1 MIPSKAVLDDANMAD
16 WYQERIEEQISDYLD
31 ELKNGEKLAVSVI
44 LNNGQQ
50 IQPTW
55 FGYHNP
61 NMLIIDGVDENQ
73 RNVRIL
79 VPHTSTQI
87 LMTVVPEDT
96 SDDYPRIGFQARIE

>member
-1 MIPSKAVLDDANMAD
+1 
-16 WYQERIEEQISDYLD
+16 
-31 ELKNGEKLAVSVI
+31 
-44 LNNGQQ
+44 
-50 IQPTW
+50 
-55 FGYHNP
+55 
-61 NMLIIDGVDENQ
+61 MLIIDGVDENQ